1 LAPERKE
8 TQVSY
13 LRIGLFELV
22 DGDYQ
27 EVADRAAEE
36 LAEKQL
42 KTAPGFISYSVGRD
56 ADGNVV
62 IVAQWQT
69 AEQATTAATT
79 AAVWAGNAFGD
90 QIRPIQSY
98 LVEVTHSTA
107 GE

>member
-1 LAPERKE
+1 MN
-8 TQVSY
+8 Y
-13 LRIGLFELV
+13 LRILVLELV
-22 DGDYQ
+22 AGDYQ
-27 EVADRAAEE
+27 EMADRTLGE

-56 ADGNVV
+56 ADGHVV
-62 IVAQWQT
+62 IVNQWQT
-69 AEQATTAATT
+69 VEQATTAATT

-90 QIRPIQSY
+90 QMRPIQSY

>member
-1 LAPERKE
+1 
-8 TQVSY
+8 VSY
-13 LRIGLFELV
+13 LRIIVLELV
-22 DGDYQ
+22 AGDYQ
-27 EVADRAAEE
+27 EIADRALGE

-42 KTAPGFISYSVGRD
+42 KTAPGFVSYSVGRN

-62 IVAQWQT
+62 IVSQWQT
-69 AEQATTAATT
+69 AEQATTGVTT